1 MADDTDMTLDSAM
14 DAAFAKMQDAE
25 KAAPAEVPAAEPVAT
40 ETPTQAAE
48 RARDE
53 RGRFAASQSAEA
65 APVTAAPATPT
76 TDRAEPVAA
85 TTAPSTAPVAG
96 PPPGWSAE
104 SKAAFAQLPASIQA
118 DVLKREKEVSDGF
131 AQKTAELK
139 RYDGLESVIG
149 PRRAVL
155 AAQYGS
161 EAQGIQTLFALSDYA
176 EKDGPGFLRWF
187 AQQRGID
194 LASLAGT
201 PAGQV
206 EQPPADPALAAVQ
219 QRQNAIEQRLQAAD
233 AAEQARQQAALESQ
247 IATFA
252 SDPAHKHFESVRQ
265 HMAALMQGG
274 QARDMQDAYD
284 QAVYANPTTRALV
297 LAEQNAAA
305 EKARAEA
312 QAKAV
317 ADAKRTRE
325 TIVAS
330 NGATGASPTKP
341 RSWEETMDARHKE
354 LNAA

>member
-1 MADDTDMTLDSAM
+1 MADSDMTLDSAM
-14 DAAFAKMQDAE
+14 DAAFAKMSEAE
-25 KAAPAEVPAAEPVAT
+25 KAPPAETTVAAEPAA

-53 RGRFAASQSAEA
+53 RGRFAATQSAEA
-65 APVTAAPATPT
+65 APVTAAPAKET

-85 TTAPSTAPVAG
+85 TTAPSTAPVIG

-131 AQKTAELK
+131 AQKSAELK
-139 RYDGLESVIG
+139 RYEALESVIG
-149 PRRAVL
+149 PRRTVL

-161 EAQGIQTLFALSDYA
+161 EAQGVQTLFALSDYA
-176 EKDGPGFLRWF
+176 EKDPQGFVRWY

-201 PAGQV
+201 PAGQLD
-206 EQPPADPALAAVQ
+206 QPQLDPPVAAIQ
-219 QRQNAIEQRLQAAD
+219 QRLEAIDQRLTAAD
-233 AAEQARQQAALESQ
+233 RAEQARQQAALESQ
-247 IATFA
+247 IATFSA
-252 SDPAHKHFESVRQ
+252 DPAHKYFESVRQ
-265 HMAALMQGG
+265 DMAALMSGG
-274 QARDMQDAYD
+274 RAKDMQDAYD

-297 LAEQNAAA
+297 LAEQRAAD

-317 ADAKRTRE
+317 AEAKRTRE
-325 TIVAS
+325 TLVAS